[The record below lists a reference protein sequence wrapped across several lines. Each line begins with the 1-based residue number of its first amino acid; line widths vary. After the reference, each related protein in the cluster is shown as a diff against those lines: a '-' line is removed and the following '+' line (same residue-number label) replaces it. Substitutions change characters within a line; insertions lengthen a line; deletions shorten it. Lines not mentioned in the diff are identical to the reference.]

1 MPIPGEGSKRVD
13 LRDHVTHRM
22 LSNFDYK
29 DEKNYNPIQEDFI
42 EVFDNIEE
50 EEFVY
55 EHQQFT
61 WRASIIGSL
70 LGCIVAASNLYLG
83 LKIGWTFG
91 AALWGSIFGFLIL
104 KSLSR
109 FTGTIFGPKENTI
122 CQTAATAAG
131 GLSNGFVTA
140 IPAMYRMGLMGDS
153 TPQDDVVD
161 LLLWTI
167 SAAFFGMFFAVPLR
181 SHFVI
186 NQDLVFPTP
195 RAAAETIKNLHR
207 AGSAAVKDARESGL
221 TMMISFVGAMLWAII
236 GFFIPGIFGSI
247 HVLYYIGKAVSF
259 TAVMNADAN
268 WGWKF
273 TWDWAF
279 FGAGLMTPASTVFS
293 FMLGELIAFGVAGPI
308 MTSSGYLTGRTG
320 FPPPPA
326 VGSAQSWFLWPGV
339 GMMVFT
345 AFSELGANGPTL
357 YQGVLG
363 GVREVRNV
371 FRKMQKKEPVVD
383 TSGYVSKDTTFA
395 HELIPTWWWLS
406 GLVISGIFTVLVMWF
421 NFKVPIYA
429 TIGAIVMSF
438 LLAFVGL
445 QASGE
450 TDINPTGA
458 VAKVTQLAF
467 SRIPSDSLVVV
478 QKTNLMCA
486 NIAASVCS
494 QAVDMVGDLK
504 TGYLIGASPKAMM
517 GAQLVGS
524 VFAIGIAIP
533 LFILYTKAYPCVL
546 DPTIANCPFTVP
558 AVVAWENVCKILTG
572 DGTISRA
579 SMILTCVCCALAIL
593 NVVIRVKVIP
603 PSWKPYWINLN
614 AVGLGFI
621 NPSPAIAIS
630 MLVGWTAGTVWRRVN
645 VKSHERLM
653 HSVSAGLIAG
663 VGIAGL
669 VNASMTIAGVVE
681 GPVKVGCGDGGILC

>member
-1 MPIPGEGSKRVD
+1 
-13 LRDHVTHRM
+13 
-22 LSNFDYK
+22 
-29 DEKNYNPIQEDFI
+29 
-42 EVFDNIEE
+42 
-50 EEFVY
+50 
-55 EHQQFT
+55 
-61 WRASIIGSL
+61 RAAIVGSL
-70 LGCIVAASNLYLG
+70 LGCVVAASNLYLG

-104 KSLSR
+104 KSMSR
-109 FTGTIFGPKENTI
+109 LTGSIFGPKENGV
-122 CQTAATAAG
+122 CQAAATSAG

-153 TPQDDVVD
+153 TPQDDVVA
-161 LLLWTI
+161 LLLWTA

-207 AGSAAVKDARESGL
+207 AGSAGAKDARDSGIA
-221 TMMISFVGAMLWAII
+221 MAVSFVIAMGWSIV
-236 GFFIPGIFGSI
+236 GFFIPGIFGTI
-247 HVLYYIGKAVSF
+247 HILYYIGKAANY
-259 TAVMNADAN
+259 TNMMDADAK
-268 WGWKF
+268 WGWAF
-273 TWDWAF
+273 SWDFAF

-293 FMLGELIAFGVAGPI
+293 FMLGELIAFGIAGPI
-308 MTSSGYLTGRTG
+308 MTSTGYLTGRSG

-345 AFSELGANGPTL
+345 AFSELGARGPSL
-357 YQGVLG
+357 YHGIKG
-363 GVREVRNV
+363 GVREIRNMI
-371 FRKMQKKEPVVD
+371 RKLQKKEALVD
-383 TSGYVSKDTTFA
+383 TSGYVSKDTTPE
-395 HELIPTWWWLS
+395 HELIPTVWWLGALLAS
-406 GLVISGIFTVLVMWF
+406 AVFTILVMYF
-421 NFKVPIYA
+421 YFHVPVYA
-429 TIGAIVMSF
+429 TIGAIILSF

-458 VAKVTQLAF
+458 VAKVTQLVF
-467 SRIPSDSLVVV
+467 SRIPNNDLMVV

-504 TGYLIGASPKAMM
+504 TGQLIGASPRAML

-546 DPTIANCPFTVP
+546 DASAETCQFAVP

-572 DGTISRA
+572 DGSVPRA
-579 SMILTCVCCALAIL
+579 SMILTIVCCIL
-593 NVVIRVKVIP
+593 GIINVVIRVKFLP
-603 PSWKPYWINLN
+603 DSWKPYWINLN

-621 NPSPAIAIS
+621 NPSPSIVFA
-630 MLVGWTAGTVWRRVN
+630 MLVGWTAGWIWKRVN
-645 VKSHERLM
+645 IKSHERLM
-653 HSVSAGLIAG
+653 YSVSAGLIAG

-669 VNASMTIAGVVE
+669 INAAMTIAGVDE
-681 GPVKVGCGDGGILC
+681 GPVKAGCGHPELKYALC